1 MNLKLARE
9 GRGLEMRYLNKRAR
23 ERERERERE
32 VKEDEEKER
41 GGREEARGIQIQNF
55 HFF

>member
-1 MNLKLARE
+1 MNLELTRE
-9 GRGLEMRYLNKRAR
+9 GRGLEMRYLNKR
-23 ERERERERE
+23 EREKERERE
-32 VKEDEEKER
+32 VKGDEEKER